1 MFFDLGLM
9 GNKCRPKK
17 VKAPYRKYVAGQ
29 GHTHTWGFTPT
40 TSSAIQETHEEDTVS
55 ELPKGK
61 DVEIF
66 NTPQGQYYYR
76 ESTDS
81 IVHIKARQNESLRSM
96 DQFQRNSYDENE
108 NPGQM
113 RLPWEIQR
121 LILSFC
127 DEPFDPS
134 YVLVCK
140 SWYLMCLPMI
150 YKHPELTCRNFNSFV
165 DTVISNRKKK
175 IGGYVQELDLS
186 TIMQSGRNSFVSK
199 LLRRCSPSL
208 QKFTAPQ
215 TSFGYAPLISLKSC
229 LQLKYLDLGL
239 VSETVKLKELFA
251 AIQNFKHLT
260 HLAFPRSS
268 INCDGF
274 REFKWP
280 ENLQYLKLSGGITN
294 EFVRETQWPKSITTL
309 EFSYCPQVDEHAV
322 YRVLSQIGDN
332 LQHLYFHY
340 PMPSLHENA
349 LDYVFRYSSHLISI
363 QLMVDYCSRWVFS
376 EHMLASL
383 VYPRPLRTI
392 YLECSGSLG
401 LASKIHP
408 DDFTIAIM
416 ESRLPC
422 LKNISVSSKLGW
434 DMNSDDVTDLVSVF
448 EDQGGSLYLS
458 Y

>member
-1 MFFDLGLM
+1 M

-17 VKAPYRKYVAGQ
+17 VKAPYRKYVAGE
-29 GHTHTWGFTPT
+29 GYSRTWGFTPT
-40 TSSAIQETHEEDTVS
+40 PSVEELHGDDSVKET
-55 ELPKGK
+55 PK
-61 DVEIF
+61 DRNVERID
-66 NTPQGQYYYR
+66 NLQGHYSNR
-76 ESTDS
+76 KTNDS
-81 IVHIKARQNESLRSM
+81 IVHFKARQNESIGSLDPFCKTS
-96 DQFQRNSYDENE
+96 DEPE
-108 NPGQM
+108 EELGDM
-113 RLPWEIQR
+113 RLPWEIQA
-121 LILSFC
+121 LILKFS
-127 DEPFDPS
+127 DEPFDPR
-134 YVLVCK
+134 YLLVCK
-140 SWYLMCLPMI
+140 TWYLMCLPLL
-150 YKHPELTCRNFNSFV
+150 YRHPSLNCRNFNSFV

-175 IGGYVQELDLS
+175 IGGYVEQLDLAP
-186 TIMQSGRNSFVSK
+186 IMQSGRNSFVSK

-239 VSETVKLKELFA
+239 VSETVKLKQLFA
-251 AIQNFKHLT
+251 AIKNFKHLT

-268 INCDGF
+268 IDCDGF
-274 REFKWP
+274 REFQWP

-294 EFVRETQWPKSITTL
+294 EFLRETQWPRSITTL

-340 PMPSLHENA
+340 PMPLLHENA

-383 VYPRPLRTI
+383 SYPRPLRTI

-434 DMNSDDVTDLVSVF
+434 DMNSDDVSDLVSAF

>member
-1 MFFDLGLM
+1 M
-9 GNKCRPKK
+9 GNKLRPKK
-17 VKAPYRKYVAGQ
+17 VKAPYRKYVAGE
-29 GHTHTWGFTPT
+29 GLSHTWGFTPT
-40 TSSAIQETHEEDTVS
+40 IPAAVDEEIREN
-55 ELPKGK
+55 ELPKEKGI
-61 DVEIF
+61 EIF

-76 ESTDS
+76 ESTES
-81 IVHIKARQNESLRSM
+81 IVHIKARQNGSQGSLNRVGKTAEHHETAEM
-96 DQFQRNSYDENE
+96 
-108 NPGQM
+108 GKM

-121 LILSFC
+121 LILSFSG
-127 DEPFDPS
+127 EEIDPR
-134 YVLVCK
+134 YLLVCRC
-140 SWYLMCLPMI
+140 WYLMCLPLV
-150 YKHPELTCRNFNSFV
+150 YKHPVLSSRNFSSFV
-165 DTVISNRKKK
+165 DTVISNRKRK
-175 IGGYVQELDLS
+175 IGGYVVELDLS
-186 TIMQSGRNSFVSK
+186 TIMQSGKNSFVSK

-208 QKFTAPQ
+208 EKFTAPQ

-229 LQLKYLDLGL
+229 HELKYLDLGL

-251 AIQNFKHLT
+251 AIKNFTHLT

-274 REFKWP
+274 REFQWP
-280 ENLQYLKLSGGITN
+280 KNLKYLKLSGGITN
-294 EFVRETQWPKSITTL
+294 EFVRETQWPRSITTL

-376 EHMLASL
+376 EHMLAPL

-392 YLECSGSLG
+392 YLQCSGSLG
-401 LASKIHP
+401 LSSKIHP

-434 DMNSDDVTDLVSVF
+434 DMNGDDVSDLVSVF
-448 EDQGGSLYLS
+448 EDQGGSVYLN

>member
-1 MFFDLGLM
+1 M

-29 GHTHTWGFTPT
+29 GHTHTWGFTST
-40 TSSAIQETHEEDTVS
+40 DTIVQEDRDEDIAT

-61 DVEIF
+61 DVEII

-76 ESTDS
+76 ESTES
-81 IVHIKARQNESLRSM
+81 IVHIKARQNGSHGSL
-96 DQFQRNSYDENE
+96 DQFRKVSCEE
-108 NPGQM
+108 RVGSGQM

-121 LILSFC
+121 LILIFS
-127 DEPFDPS
+127 EENFDPN
-134 YVLVCK
+134 YLLVCK
-140 SWYLMCLPMI
+140 TWYLMCLPLV
-150 YKHPELTCRNFNSFV
+150 YKHPELTCKNFDRFV

-175 IGGYVQELDLS
+175 IGGFVVELDLS
-186 TIMQSGRNSFVSK
+186 TIMQSGRNSYVSK

-229 LQLKYLDLGL
+229 LRLKYLDLGL
-239 VSETVKLKELFA
+239 VSETVKLKELFT

-268 INCDGF
+268 IDCDGF

-294 EFVRETQWPKSITTL
+294 EFVRETQWPRSITTL

-363 QLMVDYCSRWVFS
+363 QLVVDYCSRWVFS
-376 EHMLASL
+376 EHMLAPL

-392 YLECSGSLG
+392 YLESSGSLG

-422 LKNISVSSKLGW
+422 LENISVSSKLGW
-434 DMNSDDVTDLVSVF
+434 NMNSDDVSDLVSVF
-448 EDQGGSLYLS
+448 GDQGGGLYVS